1 MIAYWD
7 TSALLALVFKE
18 IHTPAALQANATAT
32 ANYAWRWL
40 EVEARAGLLRRRAT
54 ESAWAELQVHLH
66 SITWL
71 DLPVADHPAL
81 LALNQ
86 RHRLRAA
93 DAGHLHCFQRAAH
106 VLPDLVLVSFDA
118 ELTAA
123 ARSEKLRLFAP

>member
-7 TSALLALVFKE
+7 TSAVIALIFSEEHSAAAELAKK
-18 IHTPAALQANATAT
+18 TTTQY
-32 ANYAWRWL
+32 YAWHWL
-40 EVEARAGLLRRRAT
+40 HVEACCAIERRRGGS
-54 ESAWAELQVHLH
+54 SAHAKLKLWCADA
-66 SITWL
+66 TWL

-81 LALNQ
+81 LAFNQ

-123 ARSEKLRLFAP
+123 ARAEKLRVFSP